1 MKEVIQQI
9 SVHICQSPND
19 TNQPNTIWYRCVRMK
34 VNFTRDLFRYDDDT
48 YCQGARSM
56 LIYQWIFY
64 SAIPKL
70 NISSGMMTL
79 HNLSLSD

>member
-1 MKEVIQQI
+1 
-9 SVHICQSPND
+9 
-19 TNQPNTIWYRCVRMK
+19 MK